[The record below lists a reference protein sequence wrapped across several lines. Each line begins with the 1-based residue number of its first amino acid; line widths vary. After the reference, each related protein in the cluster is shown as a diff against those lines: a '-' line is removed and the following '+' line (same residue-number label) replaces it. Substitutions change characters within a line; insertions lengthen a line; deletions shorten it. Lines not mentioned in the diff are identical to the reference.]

1 MVQLIKDIIE
11 GLAKFGC
18 AQAGIPY
25 PPDLEKNPTLG
36 PLS

>member
-18 AQAGIPY
+18 AQAGIAY
-25 PPDLEKNPTLG
+25 PPIIEENTL
-36 PLS
+36 P